1 MSART
6 HTSYWRK
13 FLIFAPALGVA
24 AIVAAAA
31 QGERD
36 MAVSLNV
43 YLILAP
49 VALAGWAM
57 AWRIA
62 SVLAGTPVTTIAQSE
77 PGFASLRGKAL
88 ALPNRE
94 PLLSPGGTPCVW
106 YSYYSHQAGVGSIRG
121 HTTASDSPL
130 PFVLDDGSGQCIVY
144 PEGAEISGGKRT
156 EAGERRE
163 TMIFA
168 GDTVCVAG
176 QFAPYSGIQK
186 AVPEQPAGEPLYVSV
201 APDPNEDRKQA
212 DARGTALLDA
222 ARAARQHAA
231 ATAGPLPAL
240 PSMAAPPMKGLFV
253 ISTRD
258 IAGEAGWYGLLTKL
272 NFAILALALGMA
284 AYLYLHSH

>member
-1 MSART
+1 L
-6 HTSYWRK
+6 
-13 FLIFAPALGVA
+13 LIFAPALGVA
-24 AIVAAAA
+24 AIVAAAC

-43 YLILAP
+43 YLVLAP
-49 VALAGWAM
+49 VALIGWGM
-57 AWRIA
+57 AWRMA
-62 SVLAGTPVTTIAQSE
+62 SVLRSVPVTPIAQAE
-77 PGFASLRGKAL
+77 PGYASLRGKAL

-106 YSYYSHQAGVGSIRG
+106 YSYYSHQAGMGSIHG
-121 HTTASDSPL
+121 QTTASDSPL

-144 PEGAEISGGKRT
+144 PEGADISGGKRSESGGT
-156 EAGERRE
+156 RE

-176 QFAPYSGIQK
+176 QFEPYAGVHR

-201 APDPNEDRKQA
+201 PRGQDE
-212 DARGTALLDA
+212 DARQAAAKGRALLDA
-222 ARAARQHAA
+222 ARAARAHAA

-240 PSMAAPPMKGLFV
+240 PSIAAPPLGGLFI
-253 ISTRD
+253 ISTRE
-258 IAGEAGWYGLLTKL
+258 IASEAGWYGLVTQV

-284 AYLYLHSH
+284 AYLYLHPH